1 MTKCT
6 ILFFSLTV
14 SGEFNTKIGRFWFL
28 ELFWGLAWDENDG
41 GMRAQKNS
49 TVYWKAS
56 RWEKK
61 LAVEAPAECET
72 PSFCRVR
79 RVLRALIPLHKDGTR
94 TLRGL
99 GHQLPPQG
107 QGLLVHIT
115 DRWIILGNKGKHRP
129 FLWFVMHFSV
139 SSDIYIKEK
148 LRNFL
153 RVKKLVKHQ
162 CKTFALFFAWNDEGM

>member
-1 MTKCT
+1 MRKMNDIIVDKYMMSITIKALLQKCT
-6 ILFFSLTV
+6 TNCLKVLFHFLLTV

-79 RVLRALIPLHKDGTR
+79 RVLRALIPPHKDGTR

-107 QGLLVHIT
+107 QGLLVHIS
-115 DRWIILGNKGKHRP
+115 DRWVILGNNKGKHR
-129 FLWFVMHFSV
+129 H
-139 SSDIYIKEK
+139 SSD
-148 LRNFL
+148 L
-153 RVKKLVKHQ
+153 
-162 CKTFALFFAWNDEGM
+162 